1 MSIDKYVIII
11 ASHRPDITTYLLV
24 MKKAYFIVW
33 PEKKSFALPG
43 WMPLSRSLIEKP

>member
-1 MSIDKYVIII
+1 MSTEKYVIII

-33 PEKKSFALPG
+33 ARKEEFCTTVLDASQ
-43 WMPLSRSLIEKP
+43 

>member
-33 PEKKSFALPG
+33 ARKEEFCTTRLDASQ
-43 WMPLSRSLIEKP
+43 

>member
-33 PEKKSFALPG
+33 TRKEEFCTTRLDASQ
-43 WMPLSRSLIEKP
+43 